1 MQLIGI
7 DLRHVR
13 TTVRLSRAEIVEAE
27 HLALCARTAQRQRA
41 AKAAL
46 ARNGVEP
53 RVLIGALYVAPRI
66 AKHFQHSDSIGGV
79 R

>member
-1 MQLIGI
+1 MQLIGV

-13 TTVRLSRAEIVEAE
+13 TAVRLSRAEIVEAE
-27 HLALCARTAQRQRA
+27 HLALCARTERRQRA

-46 ARNGVEP
+46 ANRGVEP
-53 RVLIGALYVAPRI
+53 RVSIGALYVAPRI

-79 R
+79 L